1 MCSAAMQK
9 KGFNKHKRQTG
20 VGMVE
25 VLVTVFVLAI
35 GLLGIASLQF
45 IGTFTNSDA
54 LNRSQSVLIAQQM
67 SERLRANSNMSAN
80 GNGLVVDNNYF
91 ESDNYNFSNL
101 SCALEITDFA
111 CFCLTVPA
119 TIPDCT
125 STTCSAAEFAE
136 FDAYEMSCAM
146 AANNPN
152 VDMSLTCVDNNDLD
166 DDACS
171 AGSRHTILLKW
182 PAENWRN
189 QSRSLNSECNVGV
202 SEPHDCVVLDVTL

>member
-1 MCSAAMQK
+1 MHNAVMQK
-9 KGFNKHKRQTG
+9 TDFNTHKYQSG

-45 IGTFTNSDA
+45 IGTFTNTDA

-67 SERLRANSNMSAN
+67 AERLRANSDMSTN
-80 GNGLVVDNNYF
+80 GSGLVVDNNYF

-101 SCALEITDFA
+101 SCVLDVTDFA
-111 CFCLTVPA
+111 CFCLAVPA

-125 STTCSAAEFAE
+125 SVNCTPAEFAA

-152 VDMSLTCVDNNDLD
+152 VSMSLTCVDNNDLD

-171 AGSRHTILLKW
+171 AGSRHTILLRW
-182 PAENWRN
+182 PTENWRN

-202 SEPHDCVVLDVTL
+202 TDPHDCVVLDVTL